1 MDIATI
7 RTAGKSGLSTVFFN
21 PAEQRMRGIWRL
33 LIQGG
38 LFFGGVYLFQTII
51 GMVIGIILTM
61 SGVNVQDQ
69 QAIFTGHAF
78 ELIRLLITL
87 TTLAIA
93 FLSCS
98 FAARRLDKRPFQN
111 YGFRFSRRWWMD
123 LGFGL
128 FLGAFLML
136 CIFLAERSAG
146 WVQATSRPLDG
157 WAWLV
162 ILSNLIVYIAV
173 GITEELFSRGYQIRN
188 MSETLNIRR
197 RHPRL
202 AIMIAYLVTS
212 SLFGL
217 LHFANPNSSPTS
229 NLLLMAAGVLMGLG
243 YVLTGELGLS
253 IGLHIT
259 WNFFQGIVFG
269 FPVSG
274 NINSVSII
282 QIQQGGPSLWTGGAF
297 GPEAGLVGLAAVIV
311 GMLLILGWVQLSHRH
326 VALPATLAEYS
337 NVAS

>member
-7 RTAGKSGLSTVFFN
+7 YSAGKSGLSTVFFN
-21 PAEQRMRGIWRL
+21 PAEQRMRGGWRL
-33 LIQGG
+33 LIQAG
-38 LFFGGVYLFQTII
+38 LFFGGIYLIQMIL
-51 GMVIGIILTM
+51 GMVIGIILTTA
-61 SGVNVQDQ
+61 GVNVQDP
-69 QAIFTGHAF
+69 QALAGPAMEI
-78 ELIRLLITL
+78 IRLLLIL
-87 TTLAIA
+87 TQLAIA
-93 FLSCS
+93 LLVCK
-98 FAARRLDKRPFQN
+98 FAARRLDKRPFRA
-111 YGFRFSRRWWMD
+111 YGFRFSRRWWAD

-146 WVQATSRPLDG
+146 WIYAASRPLDG
-157 WAWLV
+157 WTWVV
-162 ILSNLIVYIAV
+162 ILINLIVYIAV
-173 GITEELFSRGYQIRN
+173 GITEELFSRGYQTRN
-188 MSETLNIRR
+188 LSEMLNRR
-197 RHPRL
+197 RPRL
-202 AIMIAYLVTS
+202 AIFIAYLITS

-217 LHFANPNSSPTS
+217 MHFANPNSSPTS
-229 NLLLMAAGVLMGLG
+229 NLLLMAAGLLMGLG

-274 NINSVSII
+274 NINSVSFI

-311 GMLLILGWVQLSHRH
+311 GVLLILGWVRLAHRKI
-326 VALPATLAEYS
+326 ALPTTLAEYS
-337 NVAS
+337 GTAS